1 MRIYISGPITGTDDY
16 QKRFANAEE
25 YLRKLGY
32 EVVNPARV
40 NGQMPELKWE
50 EYMNMSMT
58 MLSLCD
64 MIFMLRGWKESRGA
78 KLEHDYAVD
87 RSIDTIYQK
96 IGMYEEED

>member
-16 QKRFANAEE
+16 QKRFAKAEE
-25 YLRKLGY
+25 YLRQQGY

-40 NGQMPELKWE
+40 NGQMPELTWD

-78 KLEHDYAVD
+78 KLEHDYASD

>member
-16 QKRFANAEE
+16 QKRFAKAEE
-25 YLRKLGY
+25 YLKQQGY